1 MKITAH
7 LVMLAVAGA
16 LFLLAAFNIRIQS
29 LDFVA
34 LGLAFFSAS
43 FVVERWGGNRT

>member
-1 MKITAH
+1 MKLTAN
-7 LVMLAVAGA
+7 LVLLAVAGA
-16 LFLLAAFNIRIQS
+16 LFLLAAFNIKIQT

-43 FVVERWGGNRT
+43 FAVERWAAR

>member
-7 LVMLAVAGA
+7 LVLLAIAGA
-16 LFLLAAFNIRIQS
+16 LFVLAALRIVIPA

-34 LGLAFFSAS
+34 LGLAFLTAS
-43 FVVERWGGNRT
+43 FVAERVGR

>member
-7 LVMLAVAGA
+7 LVMLAIAGA
-16 LFLLAAFNIRIQS
+16 LFLLAAFNISIET

-43 FVVERWGGNRT
+43 FVVAGWGGNRT

>member
-1 MKITAH
+1 VKITAH

-43 FVVERWGGNRT
+43 FVVERWSGNRT

>member
-7 LVMLAVAGA
+7 LVMLAIAGA
-16 LFLLAAFNIRIQS
+16 LFLLAAFNVKIQT

-43 FVVERWGGNRT
+43 FVVERWASSRA